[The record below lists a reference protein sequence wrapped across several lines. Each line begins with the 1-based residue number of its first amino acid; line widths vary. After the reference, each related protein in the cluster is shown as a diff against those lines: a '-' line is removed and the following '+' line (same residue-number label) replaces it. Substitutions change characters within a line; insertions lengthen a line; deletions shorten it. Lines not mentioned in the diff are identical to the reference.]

1 MSCILNAVDTDGT
14 NYLLLDCTPVECCHI
29 NRLLGCSIAHIKDVK
44 DLKIRLNKI
53 KDNLSIF
60 DGMAKRNLMQ
70 LLSLLELDFPV
81 TLEYSYDSSN
91 PTSDYRYPII
101 LVKENEDDDFIELKV
116 SEVSNYDEFMSWK
129 LPKFITNAN
138 CFIGSKDYSD
148 YYLGKTGLR
157 EKYIY
162 AICRFTGNQS
172 DDLFFELQD

>member
-14 NYLLLDCTPVECCHI
+14 NYLLLDCTPVEYCHI

-60 DGMAKRNLMQ
+60 GGMAKRNLMQ

-101 LVKENEDDDFIELKV
+101 LVKENEEDDFIELKV

-129 LPKFITNAN
+129 LPKFLTNAN
-138 CFIGSKDYSD
+138 CFIGSKNSLD
-148 YYLGKTGLR
+148 YYIGKGVLN
-157 EKYIY
+157 ENYIY
-162 AICRFTGNQS
+162 YIDSNGYQS
-172 DDLFFELQD
+172 NDLIFKIEE